1 MEKTWTI
8 LDILN
13 WTTSFLEKKDIK
25 EAKYKTE
32 LLLSHVLEMKRFELY
47 LNFDRPLSKKER
59 ADFKELLNRLA
70 ENEPIQYILGKWE
83 FYGHEFIVNENVLI
97 PRRET
102 EELVEKIIK
111 HIEKSLGQLHGDA
124 TNNLYILDI
133 GTGSGAIIISLYKEI
148 MMRRG
153 ELHSPST
160 SQSDSPSTSTIQF
173 IATDISEEALK
184 IAKQNAELNGI
195 EEDAIQFI
203 QSDLFNDLEKNTGQI
218 DFAHTIMISNPPYVS
233 LSEYN
238 ELEKELAFEPQN
250 AITDN
255 GDGLYFYIELI
266 KQIKEKKI
274 KKSFFEF
281 GYNQKDALE
290 KLCKENNLE
299 DVKFYKDL
307 SSKWRMMEIDY
318 WLSLIIFTNSGT
330 TTKASATKP

>member
-1 MEKTWTI
+1 MEKTWTV

-13 WTTSFLEKKDIK
+13 WTTAFLEKKDIK

-32 LLLSHVLEMKRFELY
+32 LLLSHILEMKRFELY

-59 ADFKELLNRLA
+59 DEFKELLNRVT

-102 EELVEKIIK
+102 EELVEKVIK
-111 HIEKSLGQLHGDA
+111 YIESEKEI
-124 TNNLYILDI
+124 LYILDI
-133 GTGSGAIIISLYKEI
+133 GTGSGAIIISLYKEL
-148 MMRRG
+148 MMRSSG
-153 ELHSPST
+153 KPMCLPA
-160 SQSDSPSTSTIQF
+160 DIKF
-173 IATDISEEALK
+173 IATDISEKALEV
-184 IAKQNAELNGI
+184 AKQNAELNGI
-195 EEDAIQFI
+195 EKDAIQFI
-203 QSDLFNDLEKNTGQI
+203 QSDIFDNLDNNSVQI

-255 GDGLYFYIELI
+255 ADGLYFYIELI

-290 KLCKENNLE
+290 KLSKENKLE
-299 DVKFYKDL
+299 NVEFYKDL
-307 SSKWRMMEIDY
+307 SKNWRMMEIDY
-318 WLSLIIFTNSGT
+318 
-330 TTKASATKP
+330 